1 VEIHFASPSVTCLWR
16 SVARLWIYNH
26 HGPPQD
32 KLFLGRTSADPIPD
46 HLKEGTITG
55 WLRHPDGDWSTN
67 EKHYDF
73 DPINSKEL
81 SLIAYKTADRRISIT
96 VSGPLGRIFTF
107 NEPTVPANEKGLM
120 LAVTWSPKELLL
132 YLNGKP
138 AARID
143 VGGQLRKES

>member
-1 VEIHFASPSVTCLWR
+1 LDLQPSW
-16 SVARLWIYNH
+16 A
-26 HGPPQD
+26 PQD

-46 HLKEGTITG
+46 HLKEGTIPG

-73 DPINSKEL
+73 DPINVKEL

-96 VSGPLGRIFTF
+96 ISGPQGRTFTF
-107 NEPTVPANEKGLM
+107 NEPTVPADEKGLI
-120 LAVTWSPKELLL
+120 LAITWSPKELLL

-138 AARID
+138 KATINVDA
-143 VGGQLRKES
+143 GQG